1 MQWLV
6 LRAIQQ
12 WSWEQESDLSGLGA
26 ESFPW
31 AQTGTGPQISGEVGS
46 LLSVVTLSTTRLLV
60 LSRFIIFYM
69 ESWNSGKIKV
79 KVRFKISLGPNAR
92 LQTP

>member
-1 MQWLV
+1 MV

-31 AQTGTGPQISGEVGS
+31 AQTGEVGS
-46 LLSVVTLSTTRLLV
+46 LLSVATLSTTRLLV
-60 LSRFIIFYM
+60 LSRFILFHM
-69 ESWNSGKIKV
+69 ESWNTGKIKV
-79 KVRFKISLGPNAR
+79 KVRFKISLGLNAR